1 MKVVLRFAGGFT
13 TALLSIAVGC
23 GGGGS
28 NSTPTPPAKATITIS
43 PSGTVVYVT
52 SNYTRQFSATI
63 TGITNTTPKWSFL
76 ETNANFQVDQTGLVT
91 GPSQAYPQGMD
102 LQVTAA
108 DGTVKNQYI
117 ESAPPVNPTLNSNGL
132 VIGTSSSPSGIRFG
146 MTPLSQIDQST
157 VQWVTSGMTTSNS
170 DGGNGLRFTAPWG
183 ANCSAQVTL
192 KDKGGISYQSN
203 IFNFSMPG
211 TDPTPLTDYS
221 ITPPTNVFIRDGGN
235 TAFNCSIQPITGATG
250 IVMLQASGSIPNAGI
265 YTANSKGV
273 DIPGALNVNLT
284 LLTTSITNILTPQTT
299 TISITGISAGLANRT
314 ANFSITVNPNSYPD
328 FGIVGTNPLSVN
340 ITKGTNGNCTLF
352 ASAINGFNKA
362 INISLVEVISSN
374 KLITLNG
381 FSINPTSIP
390 AGSLSTIVTINIGSN
405 VPSGTYY
412 LNIQGD
418 DGLYKHLWSQTVV
431 VN

>member
-1 MKVVLRFAGGFT
+1 MKVFLRFAGGFI

-76 ETNANFQVDQTGLVT
+76 ELNANFQVDQTGLVT
-91 GPSQAYPQGMD
+91 GPTQAYPQGMN

-132 VIGTSSSPSGIRFG
+132 VIGTSSSPSVIRFG

-170 DGGNGLRFTAPWG
+170 DGGNGLSFTAPWG
-183 ANCSAQVTL
+183 SNCSAQVTL

-203 IFNFSMPG
+203 IFNFSMPS

-221 ITPPTNVFIRDGGN
+221 ITPPTTVFIRDGGN
-235 TAFNCSIQPITGATG
+235 TSINCSIQPITGSTG
-250 IVMLQASGSIPNAGI
+250 IIFLQASGGTYPATIS
-265 YTANSKGV
+265 TSNSKEVDVPGV
-273 DIPGALNVNLT
+273 LNANLMLFT
-284 LLTTSITNILTPQTT
+284 STTINNSTPQATN
-299 TISITGISAGLANRT
+299 ISITGISTGLSNRI
-314 ANFSITVNPNSYPD
+314 ASFNITRNPNSYPD
-328 FGIVGTNPLSVN
+328 FGIVGTNPISLN
-340 ITKGTNGNCTLF
+340 ISKGNSGNCTLL

-374 KLITLNG
+374 KPVALNG
-381 FSINPTSIP
+381 FSINPTSIL
-390 AGSLSTIVTINIGSN
+390 AGSLSTIVTINIDSN